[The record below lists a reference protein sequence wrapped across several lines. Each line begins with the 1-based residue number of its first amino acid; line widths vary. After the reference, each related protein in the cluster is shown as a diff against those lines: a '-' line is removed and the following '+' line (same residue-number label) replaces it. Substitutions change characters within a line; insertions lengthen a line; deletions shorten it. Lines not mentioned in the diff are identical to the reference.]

1 MVNESPFL
9 NRRKII
15 VINKTLSCQK
25 RANETLLHAGVDD
38 VAPSLGLT
46 RLSEIVDEG
55 VVVPHVLLGQVG
67 AALPVLVLG
76 LNRVVA
82 QVDALVEIIYLEG
95 LGAKSEHSLCDIK
108 L

>member
-1 MVNESPFL
+1 MIDNQ
-9 NRRKII
+9 
-15 VINKTLSCQK
+15 TLGGQK
-25 RANETLLHAGVDD
+25 RANETFLHAGIDD
-38 VAPSLGLT
+38 VAPTLGLPG
-46 RLSEIVDEG
+46 LSQIVDEG

-76 LNRVVA
+76 LDGVVA

-95 LGAKSEHSLCDIK
+95 LGAKSEHSLSDIK

>member
-1 MVNESPFL
+1 M
-9 NRRKII
+9 
-15 VINKTLSCQK
+15 C
-25 RANETLLHAGVDD
+25 VDVGNLYLD
-38 VAPSLGLT
+38 LAQV
-46 RLSEIVDEG
+46 VDEG

-76 LNRVVA
+76 LNGVVA
-82 QVDALVEIIYLEG
+82 QVDALVEIINLEG